1 MSNDFIKIGTNTA
14 AQLVARSVTTV
25 TTLIVTILVTRNLSQ
40 SDWGIFIVI
49 TSYVA
54 LFYLIVDF
62 GLNSVVVRELGRQ
75 KNKLDIYFGNLLTL
89 RIILSFVSILTA
101 LIILSFVGY
110 SNLIKLGI
118 IISLVTILTLA
129 LFNTG
134 VAVFQ
139 SKLRY
144 DQAAL
149 ADIVGA
155 VITLVLAYLLIVSGF
170 SIIWVLVAYIFGGV
184 VRASI
189 SFYLS
194 SSYVENFRLHFDKK
208 IWRHL
213 LVTAFP
219 IGLTLVFSQF
229 VANIDKQVIYLAN
242 YNPSLQVNNE
252 VAAGFYGLA
261 YRIFEFGVILPAFFV
276 NSIYPILLRD
286 QKKDLVALRR
296 NFFRYS
302 KILIG
307 VGVLATVL
315 MFALS
320 PFLVGIFGDYGDS
333 AKTLRILSLGY
344 VFFYVTPLIM
354 WTLITFGKEKILPF
368 IFGLALLVNLAGN
381 IYFIP
386 NFGLNAAAVVT
397 VITEIFILA
406 LLIISITP
414 VLRKIKID
422 NEINN

>member
-1 MSNDFIKIGTNTA
+1 MSNDFFKIGANTA
-14 AQLVARSVTTV
+14 AQIVARSVTTV
-25 TTLIVTILVTRNLSQ
+25 STLIVTILVTRNLSQ
-40 SDWGIFIVI
+40 SDWGVFIVI

-62 GLNSVVVRELGRQ
+62 GLNGVVVRELGRQ
-75 KNKLDIYFGNLLTL
+75 KNKLDDYFGNLLTL
-89 RIILSFVSILTA
+89 RIILSTISILAA
-101 LIILSFVGY
+101 LIILSFVSY
-110 SNLIKLGI
+110 SNFIKLGI
-118 IISLVTILTLA
+118 IISLITILTLA

-155 VITLVLAYLLIVSGF
+155 VITLVLAYLFIVSGLN
-170 SIIWVLVAYIFGGV
+170 IIWILIAFIFGGF

-189 SFYLS
+189 SIYLS
-194 SSYVENFRLHFDKK
+194 SSYVENFRLHFSKN
-208 IWRHL
+208 IWKHL
-213 LVTAFP
+213 LITAFP

-242 YNPSLQVNNE
+242 YSPSLQINNE
-252 VAAGFYGLA
+252 VAVGYYGLA

-276 NSIYPILLRD
+276 NSVYPLLLRD
-286 QKKDLVALRR
+286 QKSNLVTLRR
-296 NFFRYS
+296 NFFKYS
-302 KILIG
+302 KILISL
-307 VGVLATVL
+307 GVLASIL
-315 MFALS
+315 MFTLS
-320 PFLVGIFGDYGDS
+320 SFLVGIFGDYGEA

-386 NFGLNAAAVVT
+386 NFGFNAAAVVT
-397 VITEIFILA
+397 VFTEIFILA

-414 VLRKIKID
+414 VLRKL
-422 NEINN
+422 N